1 MAAVATPAAGTTA
14 QVDNTKPYI
23 GSTATTTAAQTGA
36 MDNAALTTAAQSKDG
51 TVQGQLANIID
62 TNSPLMQR
70 AAAKADT
77 NSNARGLLNSSM
89 AVGASQGAVMDAA
102 MPIAQADAASNNQF
116 ALTNAAA
123 SNQNAQFNA
132 SANNQGI
139 LMNTQNNQDASKFNA
154 NAQNTTNATNAQLA
168 QANDVQNT
176 VEQNKM
182 ATVRQDALN
191 KQYIADSSNQA
202 QSASAANA
210 AAAQIM
216 SMQTQQIQ
224 AIQSNSSMDAAAKT
238 KAINE
243 LIALNKN
250 TIDIVSKLG
259 GIQITNSAGQVVP
272 LSSLLNYSAM

>member
-36 MDNAALTTAAQSKDG
+36 MDQAAQTTAG
-51 TVQGQLANIID
+51 TVQGQLSNIID
-62 TNSPLMQR
+62 ANSPLMQR
-70 AAAKADT
+70 AAARADA

-89 AVGASQGAVMDAA
+89 AIGASQGAVMDAA
-102 MPIAQADAASNNQF
+102 MPIAQADASSNNQF
-116 ALTNAAA
+116 ALAN
-123 SNQNAQFNA
+123 S
-132 SANNQGI
+132 SAKNQGI
-139 LMNTQNNQDASKFNA
+139 LQNTQNQQDANKFNA
-154 NAQNTTNATNAQLA
+154 TAQNTTNATNAQLS

-202 QSASAANA
+202 QSAAGANG
-210 AAAQIM
+210 AAAQIL
-216 SMQTQQIQ
+216 STQTQQIQ
-224 AIQSNSSMDAAAKT
+224 AIQTNSTMDAASKT

-259 GIQITNSAGQVVP
+259 GIQITNAAGQVVP
-272 LSSLLNYSAM
+272 ISSLLSYQA